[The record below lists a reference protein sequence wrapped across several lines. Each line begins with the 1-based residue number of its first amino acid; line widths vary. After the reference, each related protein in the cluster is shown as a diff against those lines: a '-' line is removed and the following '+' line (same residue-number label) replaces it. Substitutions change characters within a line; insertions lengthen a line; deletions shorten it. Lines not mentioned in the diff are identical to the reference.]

1 MIREHWKTQVMKELF
16 VYFEEQAVAQQEKES
31 HTVLEELQLS
41 EALTR
46 YRTCSAP
53 DEKLKALQEG
63 ANQLIS
69 SLFE

>member
-1 MIREHWKTQVMKELF
+1 MIREHWKTQVIKELLTC
-16 VYFEEQAVAQQEKES
+16 FEEQAAGRHEDR

-46 YRTCSAP
+46 YRTCCTAE
-53 DEKLKALQEG
+53 EKLKAAQEG

-69 SLFE
+69 SLFER